1 MTTPAPDG
9 FVLGTAHDSVFAP
22 RAIKATDSDISSIFA
37 MDIPAAEFVPRNVA
51 IPSAIV
57 EVALVV
63 NEFDATGMTEAF
75 AQGRDFVIAWIRL
88 DEDVV

>member
-1 MTTPAPDG
+1 
-9 FVLGTAHDSVFAP
+9 
-22 RAIKATDSDISSIFA
+22 

-57 EVALVV
+57 EVALVA

-75 AQGRDFVIAWIRL
+75 TKGRDVVIAWIRL